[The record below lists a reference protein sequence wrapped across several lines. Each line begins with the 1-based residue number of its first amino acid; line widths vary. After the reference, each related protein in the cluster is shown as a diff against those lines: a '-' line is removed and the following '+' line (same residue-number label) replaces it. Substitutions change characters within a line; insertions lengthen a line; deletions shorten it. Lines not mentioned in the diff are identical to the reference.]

1 MKTRLKLCFTLI
13 FLIIAYN
20 CQDNLDESN
29 LKEESFSF
37 LKTKQVIFS
46 LSEKIHHLT
55 LRKANSSIVLENE
68 QLIKVIGNFKN
79 RLPILELKQ
88 IATPFLPP
96 NGKSEKDIFF
106 RNTFFDILN
115 IQEILREILECYNKF
130 IIQYNLKVLSKS
142 SLLYESENLL
152 NLLKLRH
159 AVIQKINIV
168 NNEIIEYNNKIN
180 TYFEKVCV
188 RHKMAGYYSFDNS
201 HFRFVRD
208 QFTPEDINILSFN
221 YRHQI
226 ISKGILRS
234 KNIRSK
240 LYKPIR
246 GAIKGTIFV
255 SRKNKQMREII
266 KKQNIKYPLKSVLN
280 MTIDY
285 CTNGKLYYYKGLNY

>member
-13 FLIIAYN
+13 FLTIAYN

-29 LKEESFSF
+29 LKDESFSF

-68 QLIKVIGNFKN
+68 QLIKIIGNLKN

-96 NGKSEKDIFF
+96 NGKSKKDLFF

-130 IIQYNLKVLSKS
+130 VIQYNLKVLSKS
-142 SLLYESENLL
+142 SHLYESENLL
-152 NLLKLRH
+152 NILKLRY

-168 NNEIIEYNNKIN
+168 NNEIVEYNNKIN
-180 TYFEKVCV
+180 TYFEKICV

-201 HFRFVRD
+201 HFRFVKD
-208 QFTPEDINILSFN
+208 QFTPEDINVLSFN
-221 YRHQI
+221 YHHKI
-226 ISKGILRS
+226 ISKDILRS

-240 LYKPIR
+240 LHKPNNE
-246 GAIKGTIFV
+246 AIKGSIFV
-255 SRKNKQMREII
+255 SRTKKQTREITR
-266 KKQNIKYPLKSVLN
+266 KQNIKYPLKSVLN

-285 CTNGKLYYYKGLNY
+285 CTNGKVYYYKGLSF